1 MDLIFGEV
9 NKGVVTN
16 VVNLMSAR
24 VEVCNLDESVSYHN
38 VIVLIVTHESR
49 KNYLAGKRSLVS
61 KACRLWTKDDAAFF
75 TLVQVRASAGLKL
88 MALKAAKCSLRIK
101 LVCNG
106 CMQEV

>member
-16 VVNLMSAR
+16 VVSLVR
-24 VEVCNLDESVSYHN
+24 TRIEVRNLDERIANHN

-61 KACRLWTKDDAAFF
+61 KACRLWTKNNAAF
-75 TLVQVRASAGLKL
+75 LALIQVRTSTDLKL

-101 LVCNG
+101 LICNS
-106 CMQEV
+106 CM